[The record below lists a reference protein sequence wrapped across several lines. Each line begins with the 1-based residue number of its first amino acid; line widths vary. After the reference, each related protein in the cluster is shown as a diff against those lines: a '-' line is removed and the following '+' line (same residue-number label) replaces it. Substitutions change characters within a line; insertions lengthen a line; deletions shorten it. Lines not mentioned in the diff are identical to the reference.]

1 MADSSNITLQ
11 SKEPSL
17 GQIQIAPEVLE
28 IIVGIAVSQ
37 IDGVNRMQ
45 GTISSSVNE
54 LFGRK
59 KNLGKGVKLTI
70 VDDQISVDVFAY
82 LDYGVSVPKVA
93 LAIQDKVKQQILFMT
108 DLALSEVNVH
118 ITGIVTEK
126 TESAID
132 PNNLFGD
139 EDTQIDE
146 NEDGEES

>member
-1 MADSSNITLQ
+1 MADSSNIMLQ

-37 IDGVNRMQ
+37 IDGVNRMR
-45 GTISSSVNE
+45 GSISSSVNE

-59 KNLGKGVKLTI
+59 KSLGKGVKLTI
-70 VDDQISVDVFAY
+70 VDDQISVDIYAY
-82 LDYGVSVPKVA
+82 LNYGVSVPKVA

-132 PNNLFGD
+132 PNNLFGEANPETD
-139 EDTQIDE
+139 ND
-146 NEDGEES
+146 EDGEES

>member
-1 MADSSNITLQ
+1 
-11 SKEPSL
+11 
-17 GQIQIAPEVLE
+17 
-28 IIVGIAVSQ
+28 
-37 IDGVNRMQ
+37 MQ

-70 VDDQISVDVFAY
+70 VDDQISVDVYAY
-82 LDYGVSVPKVA
+82 LNYGVSVPKVA

-108 DLALSEVNVH
+108 DLPLSEVNVH

-139 EDTQIDE
+139 ETPTDE
-146 NEDGEES
+146 NEDGEESWV

>member
-1 MADSSNITLQ
+1 MAESSNITLQ

-37 IDGVNRMQ
+37 IDGVNRMR
-45 GTISSSVNE
+45 GSISSSVNE

-59 KNLGKGVKLTI
+59 KPLSKGVKLTI
-70 VDDQISVDVFAY
+70 VDDQISVNVYAY

-126 TESAID
+126 TESGID

-139 EDTQIDE
+139 ADPETPE

>member
-1 MADSSNITLQ
+1 MAESSNITLQ
-11 SKEPSL
+11 SEEPSL

-37 IDGVNRMQ
+37 IDGVNRMR
-45 GTISSSVNE
+45 GSISSSVNE

-59 KNLGKGVKLTI
+59 KSLSKGVKLTI
-70 VDDQISVDVFAY
+70 VDDQISVDVYAY

-126 TESAID
+126 TESGID

-139 EDTQIDE
+139 ADPETPE

>member
-1 MADSSNITLQ
+1 MADSSNIMLQ

-37 IDGVNRMQ
+37 IDGVNRMR
-45 GTISSSVNE
+45 GSISSSVNE

-59 KNLGKGVKLTI
+59 KSLGKGVKLTI
-70 VDDQISVDVFAY
+70 VDDQISVDIYAY
-82 LDYGVSVPKVA
+82 LNYGVSVPKVA

-132 PNNLFGD
+132 PNNLFGETNPETD
-139 EDTQIDE
+139 ND
-146 NEDGEES
+146 EDGEES